1 MLHNIVIIEM
11 EVQICYN
18 SYNKADM
25 GVRMTNTRKKPA
37 FTLAEVMIVLLVLT
51 ILFAAFAPFIT
62 KRQRNSAGKQEFW
75 MWSSRNYLAGPM
87 DTYYKPISSNYLGGI
102 YVGTTPDSEA
112 DIKSSYTP
120 LSKLVIRSGYLS
132 NNIIQRQLQLRY
144 GRATFDDPGQL
155 AATFIADNTNLLFGA
170 NFPML
175 QQKESDATYPSNNT
189 AFGFNALNVIK
200 DYNDINQKAENN
212 TAFGNDSLPNTYAG
226 KDNTAVGARTGYA
239 NLAGG
244 QNTFIG
250 YNAGSDSEASYNTLV
265 GYNSQT
271 IVGNYN
277 TFIGAHTGNSE
288 ECPTCTGNR
297 DYQYNVAIGYRALHA
312 ITTGKYNVAIGSGA
326 LGSLTSGNFN
336 TAIGYNACFGITGQS
351 NKTCIGANSGPA
363 SNSPVKTELAFD
375 NNDNTPRTYIGANPN
390 LNNKTNPL
398 TDSTWKSSGRYGGD
412 AVLEIHNSAGYPN
425 HKLINDPV
433 IKSNATTIINGNL
446 IVRGKTYLTMGNI
459 LYPLY
464 YQNTPANIAVFGTNK
479 NVNCASNQV
488 TYDFSNTGECATLAP
503 ITSDRR
509 LKNILGRNYDGLE
522 KVKQLKVY
530 NYKFKDDKTKT
541 PHVGVIAQ
549 DLQKVFPNS
558 VFKGGD
564 EFLKIRLDEMFY
576 AVINSIKEL
585 NQKITSL
592 LNRTNKIEKEITKAE
607 KENEKL
613 KAQVEKL
620 SARVEKLKNK

>member
-11 EVQICYN
+11 IILVCYN
-18 SYNKADM
+18 KYNKADM
-25 GVRMTNTRKKPA
+25 GVRMTNTKKQPA

-62 KRQRNSAGKQEFW
+62 KRQRNSASKQEMW

-87 DTYYKPISSNYLGGI
+87 DTYYKPIAANYLGGI
-102 YVGTTPDSEA
+102 YIGTTPDSEN

-120 LSKLVIRSGYLS
+120 LSKLVIRSGYVADNL
-132 NNIIQRQLQLRY
+132 IQRQLQLRY

-170 NFPML
+170 NYPML
-175 QQKESDATYPSNNT
+175 QRKENETTYPSGNV
-189 AFGFNALNVIK
+189 AFGFASLNGLK
-200 DYNDINQKAENN
+200 DYNDVNSMAENN
-212 TAFGNDSLPNTYAG
+212 TAFGNDSLPNTYSG
-226 KDNTAVGARTGYA
+226 KDNTALGSRAGYA
-239 NLAGG
+239 NLAGSK
-244 QNTFIG
+244 NTFIG
-250 YNAGSDSEASYNTLV
+250 YNAGANAEASYNTLI
-265 GYNSQT
+265 GYDSEAMA
-271 IVGNYN
+271 GSFN
-277 TFIGAHTGNSE
+277 TLIGANTGFAG
-288 ECPTCTGNR
+288 ECPTCTGSR
-297 DYQYNVAIGYRALHA
+297 DFQYNVGIGYKALGQ

-326 LGSLTSGNFN
+326 LGAVTSGNAN
-336 TAIGYNACFGITGQS
+336 TAIGYNACFGITSQS
-351 NKTCIGANSGPA
+351 YKTCIGANSGPA
-363 SNSPVKTELAFD
+363 TNSPVATELAFD
-375 NNDNTPRTYIGANPN
+375 KNDPTVRTYIGSNPN
-390 LNNKTNPL
+390 LNNHNNPL
-398 TDSTWKSSGRYGGD
+398 TDGTWKSAGKYGGD
-412 AVLEIHNSAGYPN
+412 AVLEIHNSDGYAN
-425 HKLINDPV
+425 NKLINDPV

-446 IVRGKTYLTMGNI
+446 VVRGKTYLTMGNI
-459 LYPLY
+459 LYPFY
-464 YQNTPANIAVFGTNK
+464 YQNNIFGTNK
-479 NVNCASNQV
+479 DVNCAPNQV
-488 TYDFSNTGECATLAP
+488 TYDFSNSGYCATLSP
-503 ITSDRR
+503 ITTESSSDRR

-592 LNRTNKIEKEITKAE
+592 LNKTTKIEKEITKAE

-613 KAQVEKL
+613 KSQVEKL